1 MVNTLNT
8 EPAELSVG
16 ELATAARQLLE
27 SHFDIIWVV
36 GEISNFTCASSG
48 HWYFTLKDNRA
59 QVRCAL
65 FKSRNQFLRYRP
77 KQGDQV
83 RLKAKVSLYEGR
95 GEFQLVGDY
104 IEPAGT
110 GDLQLAFLTLK
121 ARLESE
127 GLFETSHKQPLPVAR
142 RRIGVITS
150 TKGAALHDILTV
162 LARRWPAL
170 EVIVAGSPV
179 QGQEAPEQLLRALQR
194 LEAYHQNTPLDLV
207 VLSRGGGSLEDLWA
221 FNDESLARAIAA
233 YPIPTLSAVGHETD
247 FTICDWVAD
256 ARAPTPSAG
265 AEMISPDQATLV
277 ESLLKTRM
285 QLQRAC
291 ERVIEQHRA
300 HCRHLSAR
308 LRHPGE
314 LLEQRAQRLDEL
326 ELRLVTAQQRLV
338 QDKRS
343 TLLQLNRQVQWYSP
357 SKSLAASSGAL
368 DQLSQRLERAQRR
381 LLSDAESRL
390 SRAAQMLHTL
400 SPLNTVERG
409 YAILRDEGGAVLT
422 SAQALAPRQ
431 RGRATLKDGEFDF
444 VVAD

>member
-8 EPAELSVG
+8 EPRELSVG

-65 FKSRNQFLRYRP
+65 FKGRNQFLRYRP

-121 ARLESE
+121 TRLESE
-127 GLFETSHKQPLPVAR
+127 GLFETSRKQPLPVAR

-162 LARRWPAL
+162 LTRRWPAL
-170 EVIVAGSPV
+170 EVIVADSPV
-179 QGQEAPEQLLRALQR
+179 QGQEAPEQLLCALQR

-291 ERVIEQHRA
+291 ERVIEQNRV

-343 TLLQLNRQVQWYSP
+343 TLLQLNRQVHWYSP
-357 SKSLAASSGAL
+357 SKTLAASAGAL

-409 YAILRDEGGAVLT
+409 YAILRDEAGAVIT
-422 SAQALAPRQ
+422 SAQALVPKQ

>member
-65 FKSRNQFLRYRP
+65 FKGRNQFLRYRP

-127 GLFETSHKQPLPVAR
+127 GLFETSRKQPLPLAR

-194 LEAYHQNTPLDLV
+194 LEAYHQTAPLDLV
-207 VLSRGGGSLEDLWA
+207 VLSRGGGSL
-221 FNDESLARAIAA
+221 
-233 YPIPTLSAVGHETD
+233 
-247 FTICDWVAD
+247 
-256 ARAPTPSAG
+256 
-265 AEMISPDQATLV
+265 
-277 ESLLKTRM
+277 
-285 QLQRAC
+285 
-291 ERVIEQHRA
+291 
-300 HCRHLSAR
+300 
-308 LRHPGE
+308 
-314 LLEQRAQRLDEL
+314 
-326 ELRLVTAQQRLV
+326 
-338 QDKRS
+338 
-343 TLLQLNRQVQWYSP
+343 
-357 SKSLAASSGAL
+357 
-368 DQLSQRLERAQRR
+368 
-381 LLSDAESRL
+381 
-390 SRAAQMLHTL
+390 
-400 SPLNTVERG
+400 
-409 YAILRDEGGAVLT
+409 
-422 SAQALAPRQ
+422 
-431 RGRATLKDGEFDF
+431 
-444 VVAD
+444 